1 MYVLYKGFYSF
12 RIGNLI
18 SDHLW
23 YINESSSD
31 LAKAQPYLSQSFH
44 LTVSSLLLCLSVCLS
59 PLLIQWLV
67 LVPRSV
73 VLFEKQLTN
82 VEMSYVGGASG
93 SLLSDAHGMCVLY
106 QRLFQSH

>member
-23 YINESSSD
+23 CINESSSD

-59 PLLIQWLV
+59 VTFTDPV
-67 LVPRSV
+67 ACSSA
-73 VLFEKQLTN
+73 K
-82 VEMSYVGGASG
+82 VGGT
-93 SLLSDAHGMCVLY
+93 V
-106 QRLFQSH
+106 